1 MDEFISR
8 RLGPELAE
16 YAISSLVRGICAGD
30 SKQVSVHFIA
40 KYLHQLE
47 QETGRITLGAA
58 RDWVR
63 GWGRAAPKCPEEEL
77 DIVRRARAERW
88 AIWGLENGLETL
100 IETLRDS
107 VTSSGV
113 EVRLGTAVEKVT
125 RDGAGLRVVT
135 GAEEVACDE
144 VVMAAP
150 AFQTAGMVADLCP
163 ELAELLAAIPFV
175 DVAVV
180 NIEYRGRVLDHQGF
194 GFLVP
199 SSQPEPI
206 LGCIYDT
213 CTFPQGNRTLLTVM
227 VGGAWYRDMV
237 GAATEEEV
245 GARAVATVSRV
256 LGISAAPV
264 RVHCAQLP
272 RCIAQ
277 YTVGHTARLGRA
289 REILARHKL
298 PLHLAG
304 SSYDGP
310 GINDTIMSAK
320 LAVIRR

>member
-1 MDEFISR
+1 MDEFVSR

-107 VTSSGV
+107 VTAGGV
-113 EVRLGTAVEKVT
+113 EVRLGSAVEKVT

-163 ELAELLAAIPFV
+163 ELAELLASM
-175 DVAVV
+175 
-180 NIEYRGRVLDHQGF
+180 EHRGRVLGYIYAIWIIIDFYHSAFDENVKIIQHCH
-194 GFLVP
+194 
-199 SSQPEPI
+199 
-206 LGCIYDT
+206 CI
-213 CTFPQGNRTLLTVM
+213 C
-227 VGGAWYRDMV
+227 
-237 GAATEEEV
+237 
-245 GARAVATVSRV
+245 
-256 LGISAAPV
+256 
-264 RVHCAQLP
+264 
-272 RCIAQ
+272 
-277 YTVGHTARLGRA
+277 YTD
-289 REILARHKL
+289 EFK
-298 PLHLAG
+298 
-304 SSYDGP
+304 
-310 GINDTIMSAK
+310 
-320 LAVIRR
+320 